1 MYECTKTFEI
11 KPPAYSGCGSMLV
24 HKGTLCY
31 ECVPCYNSVDEYI
44 ASEKEDLESYK
55 ADLEEALEELKDM
68 RADWKP
74 EKEPNMD
81 EEIELIKKWVKER
94 EDFING

>member
-1 MYECTKTFEI
+1 MGVCQ
-11 KPPAYSGCGSMLV
+11 
-24 HKGTLCY
+24 
-31 ECVPCYNSVDEYI
+31 NSVDEYI

-74 EKEPNMD
+74 EKEHKRRYRAESNSEVSGP
-81 EEIELIKKWVKER
+81 EER
-94 EDFING
+94 A

>member
-1 MYECTKTFEI
+1 MGQIREKVIAQYDTQAERKRVFKEI
-11 KPPAYSGCGSMLV
+11 
-24 HKGTLCY
+24 LCAAI
-31 ECVPCYNSVDEYI
+31 DEYI

-74 EKEPNMD
+74 EKGN
-81 EEIELIKKWVKER
+81 L
-94 EDFING
+94 